1 MNISGSDIRRQIKED
16 KLLILKK
23 YEDIKDPNYCAK
35 EIINL
40 FEKYHLY
47 EYIKKFY
54 EVLHVTG
61 PKYIV
66 EDIELYIKFCQIV
79 SN

>member
-1 MNISGSDIRRQIKED
+1 MNKELQFIIYCIEEYKNAK
-16 KLLILKK
+16 KLTG
-23 YEDIKDPNYCAK
+23 K

-47 EYIKKFY
+47 EYIKDFY

-66 EDIELYIKFCQIV
+66 EDIDLYIKSYQIT
-79 SN
+79 

>member
-1 MNISGSDIRRQIKED
+1 MNKE
-16 KLLILKK
+16 LQFI
-23 YEDIKDPNYCAK
+23 IYCIEEYKNAKNLTGK

-47 EYIKKFY
+47 EYIKDFY

-66 EDIELYIKFCQIV
+66 EDIDLYIKSCQDAEKY
-79 SN
+79 

>member
-1 MNISGSDIRRQIKED
+1 MNK
-16 KLLILKK
+16 KLQFI
-23 YEDIKDPNYCAK
+23 IYCIEEYKNAKNLTGK

-47 EYIKKFY
+47 EYIKDFY
-54 EVLHVTG
+54 EVLHLTG

-66 EDIELYIKFCQIV
+66 EDIDLYIKSCQDAEKY
-79 SN
+79 

>member
-1 MNISGSDIRRQIKED
+1 MNKE
-16 KLLILKK
+16 LQFI
-23 YEDIKDPNYCAK
+23 IYCIEEYKNAKNLTGK

-47 EYIKKFY
+47 EYIKGFY
-54 EVLHVTG
+54 KVLHVTG

-66 EDIELYIKFCQIV
+66 EDIDLYIKSC
-79 SN
+79 

>member
-1 MNISGSDIRRQIKED
+1 MNKE
-16 KLLILKK
+16 LQFI
-23 YEDIKDPNYCAK
+23 IYCIEEYKNAKNLTGK

-47 EYIKKFY
+47 EYIKDFY

-66 EDIELYIKFCQIV
+66 EDIDLYIKFCQI
-79 SN
+79 NW

>member
-1 MNISGSDIRRQIKED
+1 MNK
-16 KLLILKK
+16 KLQFI
-23 YEDIKDPNYCAK
+23 IYCIEEYKNAKNMTGK

-47 EYIKKFY
+47 EYIKDFY

-66 EDIELYIKFCQIV
+66 EDIDLYIKSC
-79 SN
+79 

>member
-1 MNISGSDIRRQIKED
+1 MNKE
-16 KLLILKK
+16 LQFI
-23 YEDIKDPNYCAK
+23 IYCIEEYKNAKNLTGK

-47 EYIKKFY
+47 EYIKDFY
-54 EVLHVTG
+54 EVLHLIG

-66 EDIELYIKFCQIV
+66 EDIDLYIKSCQDAEKY
-79 SN
+79 

>member
-1 MNISGSDIRRQIKED
+1 MNK
-16 KLLILKK
+16 KLQFI
-23 YEDIKDPNYCAK
+23 IYCIEEYKNAKNLTGK

-47 EYIKKFY
+47 EYIKDFY
-54 EVLHVTG
+54 EVLHLTG

-66 EDIELYIKFCQIV
+66 EDIDLYIKSGQDAEKY
-79 SN
+79 

>member
-1 MNISGSDIRRQIKED
+1 MNKE
-16 KLLILKK
+16 LQFI
-23 YEDIKDPNYCAK
+23 IYCIEEYKNAKNLTGK

-47 EYIKKFY
+47 EYIKDFY
-54 EVLHVTG
+54 EVLHLTG

-66 EDIELYIKFCQIV
+66 EDIDLYIKSCQDAEKY
-79 SN
+79 

>member
-1 MNISGSDIRRQIKED
+1 MNKE
-16 KLLILKK
+16 LQFI
-23 YEDIKDPNYCAK
+23 IYCIEEYKNAKNLTGK

-47 EYIKKFY
+47 EYIKDFY
-54 EVLHVTG
+54 EVLHITG

-66 EDIELYIKFCQIV
+66 EDIDLYVKSCQDAEKY
-79 SN
+79 

>member
-1 MNISGSDIRRQIKED
+1 MNKE
-16 KLLILKK
+16 LQFI
-23 YEDIKDPNYCAK
+23 IYCIEEYKNAKNLTGK

-47 EYIKKFY
+47 EYIKDFY

-61 PKYIV
+61 PKYII
-66 EDIELYIKFCQIV
+66 EDIDLYIKSYQIT
-79 SN
+79 